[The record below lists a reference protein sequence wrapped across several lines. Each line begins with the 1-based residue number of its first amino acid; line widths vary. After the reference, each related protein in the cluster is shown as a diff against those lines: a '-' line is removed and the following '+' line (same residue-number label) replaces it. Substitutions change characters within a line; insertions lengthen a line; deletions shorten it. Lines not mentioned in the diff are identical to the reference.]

1 MHCRMLCTLLVVIA
15 SCLVST
21 VVASVFHQ
29 EGPECF
35 RKAPE
40 ECAPLDVSSSRCKN
54 FGTDIYCCHID
65 SEYQLING
73 LKAAVKPS
81 QKITALHIRNMTL
94 VRLEVNI
101 PEWRNLVSLSI
112 TDGNISQIIGTLES
126 SHLSCLNLSNNYI
139 EETDPLLISK
149 LSTLVRLDISN
160 NNISL
165 TPSLSPSLVK
175 FEIDLSNNPYINCHN
190 VLDMLDQ
197 ISRGPSWDQLHFDN
211 RPQTVCR
218 LCTAHTKCGPYT
230 RVNMLYVDNVEYMNK
245 RKREK
250 PSGLGWECKVEFR
263 VLSAEKIF
271 VLVDCSNLNLDTLPR
286 YLPKDTHALNVS
298 FNNISSLEPVVNEPS
313 YRSLL
318 KLYADQNVIMSIDVL
333 EGSTFISKFE
343 ELSLRYNKISI
354 IPTYILNN
362 AFAKTSMVRKQL
374 SLGFNYIQCDCNTV
388 QVLKN
393 WLIAHTHDISDPNDL
408 LCRNYHSSVMRLEPA
423 VICVT
428 PREWTDYI
436 YYIIA
441 GEVAALL
448 LLLGKVS
455 YDYWVFRTEGYLPWP
470 ASKMPKMP
478 CDWVFES

>member
-40 ECAPLDVSSSRCKN
+40 ECAPLDVTSSRCKN

-245 RKREK
+245 
-250 PSGLGWECKVEFR
+250 
-263 VLSAEKIF
+263 
-271 VLVDCSNLNLDTLPR
+271 
-286 YLPKDTHALNVS
+286 VS
-298 FNNISSLEPVVNEPS
+298 
-313 YRSLL
+313 
-318 KLYADQNVIMSIDVL
+318 
-333 EGSTFISKFE
+333 
-343 ELSLRYNKISI
+343 
-354 IPTYILNN
+354 
-362 AFAKTSMVRKQL
+362 
-374 SLGFNYIQCDCNTV
+374 
-388 QVLKN
+388 
-393 WLIAHTHDISDPNDL
+393 
-408 LCRNYHSSVMRLEPA
+408 
-423 VICVT
+423 
-428 PREWTDYI
+428 
-436 YYIIA
+436 
-441 GEVAALL
+441 AALTL
-448 LLLGKVS
+448 ELTCCMWTMS
-455 YDYWVFRTEGYLPWP
+455 
-470 ASKMPKMP
+470 SI
-478 CDWVFES
+478 

>member
-1 MHCRMLCTLLVVIA
+1 M
-15 SCLVST
+15 
-21 VVASVFHQ
+21 
-29 EGPECF
+29 
-35 RKAPE
+35 
-40 ECAPLDVSSSRCKN
+40 
-54 FGTDIYCCHID
+54 
-65 SEYQLING
+65 
-73 LKAAVKPS
+73 
-81 QKITALHIRNMTL
+81 
-94 VRLEVNI
+94 
-101 PEWRNLVSLSI
+101 
-112 TDGNISQIIGTLES
+112 
-126 SHLSCLNLSNNYI
+126 
-139 EETDPLLISK
+139 
-149 LSTLVRLDISN
+149 
-160 NNISL
+160 
-165 TPSLSPSLVK
+165 
-175 FEIDLSNNPYINCHN
+175 EILFFI
-190 VLDMLDQ
+190 LQ
-197 ISRGPSWDQLHFDN
+197 
-211 RPQTVCR
+211 
-218 LCTAHTKCGPYT
+218 
-230 RVNMLYVDNVEYMNK
+230 
-245 RKREK
+245 
-250 PSGLGWECKVEFR
+250 
-263 VLSAEKIF
+263 
-271 VLVDCSNLNLDTLPR
+271 
-286 YLPKDTHALNVS
+286 
-298 FNNISSLEPVVNEPS
+298 ISSLEPVVNEPS